1 MALLDELK
9 ADQLAAR
16 KSNDRLKADLLTTL
30 IGEASQVTTEEFKR
44 GVTEVTDE
52 KVAATVAK
60 FLKNTKLT
68 LENLASERA
77 RLIDAGAD
85 ASKVALRAHQTRRR
99 DAQHHQGDGVEPQQV
114 PPTDVRLLPPPPDT
128 GDDRADDQPG
138 DALPQTTA
146 QQRDLVGHR
155 DGIEPDH
162 EIGLLPGNAAHCSS
176 RMSSRSR
183 SGPRSSKG
191 RMVEWILYLSAR

>member
-30 IGEASQVTTEEFKR
+30 IGEATQITTEEFKR

-68 LENLASERA
+68 LENLASERG
-77 RLIDAGAD
+77 RLIESGGD
-85 ASKVALRAHQTRRR
+85 ASKVDQRTKAAEAEVAILSSYGPKQMTESELRQAINEFRATNPDANVGTIMAHLKTTFGGQYDGKAASAL
-99 DAQHHQGDGVEPQQV
+99 
-114 PPTDVRLLPPPPDT
+114 
-128 GDDRADDQPG
+128 
-138 DALPQTTA
+138 
-146 QQRDLVGHR
+146 
-155 DGIEPDH
+155 
-162 EIGLLPGNAAHCSS
+162 
-176 RMSSRSR
+176 
-183 SGPRSSKG
+183 
-191 RMVEWILYLSAR
+191 ARG

>member
-30 IGEASQVTTEEFKR
+30 IGEATQITTEEFKR

-77 RLIDAGAD
+77 RLVEAGGD
-85 ASKVALRAHQTRRR
+85 ASKIDERTRAAETERAILSSYSPKQMTESELREAISDFRAKNPDANVGAIMAYLKSSFGGQYDGKAASAL
-99 DAQHHQGDGVEPQQV
+99 
-114 PPTDVRLLPPPPDT
+114 
-128 GDDRADDQPG
+128 
-138 DALPQTTA
+138 
-146 QQRDLVGHR
+146 
-155 DGIEPDH
+155 
-162 EIGLLPGNAAHCSS
+162 
-176 RMSSRSR
+176 
-183 SGPRSSKG
+183 
-191 RMVEWILYLSAR
+191 ARG